1 MTKVDLRKQKK
12 KAKRAVRKANAMEPY
27 RPGKYL
33 TPMDLMKR
41 YYGNGVSYSGMS
53 GGGAP
58 SSGPGLTGL
67 LGEVMKIGGALNSLL
82 ESKKATRSIQANMGI
97 DAAPP
102 VAAAAEPTPP
112 PSGPNTTPFA
122 RPPAPPMENRLV
134 VPGRRRGRE
143 TDEFYEPLDTI
154 RRRTEREIVDGVNR
168 TMEEGARRWANT
180 RPRQSSDLLRIA
192 GYENQL
198 VEPNVSNIPPPHS
211 NRAPPLLAIQDG
223 SALEEERPIIQSDF
237 TRRDLTIDDDDEGI
251 VVPSSSSI
259 VRFQEPVVNTV
270 TPQKAENPNA
280 GIDDLTQLETVA
292 DNTFQIPEQ
301 VEVVPPPSD
310 DVSALTTPLPP
321 QFPRTEYRE
330 TTNPSISPSDVPPVG
345 GPSMTDTMLQVAN
358 IKKGIDD
365 ELITGSGNV
374 VVKSKKDNRTRGGV
388 FEKMGILKSDAL
400 MEELPSGTQKAAE
413 ILKEQRKQEKFQAQK
428 EKAEKRR
435 AKERREAFQANRT
448 TRFEDGDYEE
458 A

>member
-1 MTKVDLRKQKK
+1 M
-12 KAKRAVRKANAMEPY
+12 M
-27 RPGKYL
+27 L
-33 TPMDLMKR
+33 TD
-41 YYGNGVSYSGMS
+41 V
-53 GGGAP
+53 
-58 SSGPGLTGL
+58 
-67 LGEVMKIGGALNSLL
+67 
-82 ESKKATRSIQANMGI
+82 
-97 DAAPP
+97 
-102 VAAAAEPTPP
+102 
-112 PSGPNTTPFA
+112 
-122 RPPAPPMENRLV
+122 
-134 VPGRRRGRE
+134 
-143 TDEFYEPLDTI
+143 
-154 RRRTEREIVDGVNR
+154 
-168 TMEEGARRWANT
+168 
-180 RPRQSSDLLRIA
+180 
-192 GYENQL
+192 
-198 VEPNVSNIPPPHS
+198 PPPHS

-237 TRRDLTIDDDDEGI
+237 TRRDLTIDEEDEGI

-280 GIDDLTQLETVA
+280 IEDLTQAETVV
-292 DNTFQIPEQ
+292 DNSFQIPEQ

-330 TTNPSISPSDVPPVG
+330 TTNPSISPLDVPPG
-345 GPSMTDTMLQVAN
+345 EGPSMTDTMMQVAN
-358 IKKGIDD
+358 VKKGIADD
-365 ELITGSGNV
+365 ELITGSGV

-388 FEKMGILKSDAL
+388 LEKMGILKSDAL